1 MAVRPAAGETTKNR
15 MRTTPGEDDN
25 ESRLAHLAEQSGSG
39 QAHGPHTSLRWKQG
53 EDVLPFFLSNAA
65 AVDLCSSILD
75 GTVGHGSRKKS
86 GLRVSGDEL
95 CVGNPF
101 QLLPTDHQS
110 APLARDCLASHT
122 APVSSPGLRA

>member
-1 MAVRPAAGETTKNR
+1 MHFYD
-15 MRTTPGEDDN
+15 EDQPCTVMQRYN
-25 ESRLAHLAEQSGSG
+25 
-39 QAHGPHTSLRWKQG
+39 
-53 EDVLPFFLSNAA
+53 SNYGWISKDFKHK
-65 AVDLCSSILD
+65 VVNLD